1 MEAEGLFRRPGSGG
15 IGAGGQGC
23 VVREDHRQIGLPPCG
38 KADGGGRLSL
48 LGRIGRDE
56 PLPGR
61 SRWKAAPAEDAIPLA
76 LCRPMGRGLVV
87 CSRKAG
93 VSAGGRP
100 DPEGGLK
107 KRLRLS

>member
-38 KADGGGRLSL
+38 KADGGGWLSL
-48 LGRIGRDE
+48 LGR
-56 PLPGR
+56 
-61 SRWKAAPAEDAIPLA
+61 
-76 LCRPMGRGLVV
+76 MGRGWWFA
-87 CSRKAG
+87 AG
-93 VSAGGRP
+93 KQGYLPGGGP

>member
-38 KADGGGRLSL
+38 KADGGGWLSL
-48 LGRIGRDE
+48 LGR
-56 PLPGR
+56 
-61 SRWKAAPAEDAIPLA
+61 
-76 LCRPMGRGLVV
+76 MGRGLVV